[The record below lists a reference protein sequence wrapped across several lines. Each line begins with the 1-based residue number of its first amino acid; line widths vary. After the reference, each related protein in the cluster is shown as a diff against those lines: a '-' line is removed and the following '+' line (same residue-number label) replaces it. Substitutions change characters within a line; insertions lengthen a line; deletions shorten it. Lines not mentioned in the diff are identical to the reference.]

1 MFATT
6 SVGRAA
12 FVADQVAAGWVLA
25 AAAGQT
31 FDRAA
36 VALAVAG
43 SGSAVAAG
51 PGCSADW
58 LVETWIS
65 LLQV

>member
-1 MFATT
+1 MFGTT

-12 FVADQVAAGWVLA
+12 FVADQVAAGWGLA

-31 FDRAA
+31 FDR
-36 VALAVAG
+36 V
-43 SGSAVAAG
+43 AVAAG

>member
-6 SVGRAA
+6 SVDRAA

-25 AAAGQT
+25 AAAGQA

-36 VALAVAG
+36 VAL
-43 SGSAVAAG
+43 AVAAG